1 MTYMKRIF
9 YLLCPIIFLVNSA
22 LAQSDSPYKTSFKV
36 DAPIIVAGMGL
47 SGYGLKLMKDK
58 RGLTEE
64 EILALSKDDVNSFDR
79 FSAGYHSDNAKKIS
93 DYPFYAS
100 FATPFVMLLNDN
112 VRSKAGQVLV
122 LYVETMAVTGALFTM
137 TNGNVERE
145 RPLVYSPEVDI
156 SDKND
161 ANARNSFY
169 AGHTAA
175 TASATFFAAK
185 VFHDFNPDSRARPY
199 VWAAAAAVPA
209 AVGYLRLK
217 AGKHF
222 LSDNLI
228 GYTMG
233 AAAGI
238 LVPQLHKKTNK
249 RNISLTPVSGKYF
262 NGALMT
268 YTF

>member
-1 MTYMKRIF
+1 MKHIF
-9 YLLCPIIFLVNSA
+9 SVFCLVTFLTGSVF
-22 LAQSDSPYKTSFKV
+22 AQNDSPYKTSLKV
-36 DAPIIVAGMGL
+36 DAPIIAAGMGL
-47 SGYGLKLMKDK
+47 SAYGLSLMQDK
-58 RGLTEE
+58 SGLSRE
-64 EILALSKDDVNSFDR
+64 EITALRKDDVNGFDR
-79 FSAGYHSDNAKKIS
+79 FGAGYHSDNAKKIS
-93 DYPFYAS
+93 DYPFYGS
-100 FATPFVMLLNDN
+100 FATPFLMLLNKN
-112 VRSKAGQVLV
+112 VGSKAGQVVV

-137 TNGNVERE
+137 TNGNVERA
-145 RPLVYSPEVDI
+145 RPMVYSDEVDI

-161 ANARNSFY
+161 ANALNSFY

-185 VFHDFNPDSRARPY
+185 IFHDFNPDSGARPY

-209 AVGYLRLK
+209 AVGYMRLK

-222 LSDNLI
+222 LSDNLL
-228 GYTMG
+228 GYTLG

-238 LVPQLHKKTNK
+238 VVPQLHKKSNK
-249 RNISLTPVSGKYF
+249 RNISLIPVSGKYF

>member
-1 MTYMKRIF
+1 MKRFFSMIC
-9 YLLCPIIFLVNSA
+9 LLTLLVGNA
-22 LAQSDSPYKTSFKV
+22 FAQDDSPYKTSFAV

-58 RGLTEE
+58 EPMTEE
-64 EILALSKDDVNSFDR
+64 EIMLLSKDDVNSFDR

-93 DYPFYAS
+93 DFPFYGS
-100 FATPFVMLLNDN
+100 FATPFLMLLNDN
-112 VRSKAGQVLV
+112 VRSKTGQVLV

-137 TNGNVERE
+137 TNGNVERA
-145 RPLVYSPEVDI
+145 RPLTYSKEVEL
-156 SDKND
+156 SNKND
-161 ANARNSFY
+161 ANALNAFY

-185 VFHDFNPDSRARPY
+185 IFHDFNPDSPARPY
-199 VWAAAAAVPA
+199 VWAAAAAIPA
-209 AVGYLRLK
+209 TVGYLRLK

-228 GYTMG
+228 GYGLG

-238 LVPQLHKKTNK
+238 LVPQLHKKNNK
-249 RNISLTPVSGKYF
+249 RNISLMPVSGRYF

-268 YTF
+268 YNF

>member
-1 MTYMKRIF
+1 MKRILTIC
-9 YLLCPIIFLVNSA
+9 YLMTFLTGSA
-22 LAQSDSPYKTSFKV
+22 LAQDDSPYKTSFKV
-36 DAPIIVAGMGL
+36 DAPIIAAGMGL
-47 SGYGLKLMKDK
+47 SVYGLSLMQDK
-58 RGLTEE
+58 SGMSEA
-64 EILALSKDDVNSFDR
+64 EIMALSKEDVNGFDR
-79 FSAGYHSDNAKKIS
+79 FAAGYDSDKAKKLS
-93 DYPFYAS
+93 DFPFYGS
-100 FATPFVMLLNDN
+100 FATPFLMLLNKN
-112 VRSKAGQVLV
+112 VGSKAGQVMV
-122 LYVETMAVTGALFTM
+122 LYVETMAVTGAFFTM
-137 TNGNVERE
+137 TNGSVERA
-145 RPLVYSPEVDI
+145 RPLVYSNEVDI

-161 ANARNSFY
+161 ANALNAFY

-185 VFHDFNPDSRARPY
+185 IFHDFNPDSPARPY

-222 LSDNLI
+222 LTDNLL
-228 GYTMG
+228 GYGMG

-238 LVPQLHKKTNK
+238 LVPQLHKKANK
-249 RNISLTPVSGKYF
+249 RNISLMPVSGKYF